1 MSRQSDLFQRAA
13 ECERLMKLAY
23 DPQRQKVFK
32 ELRDLWV
39 SLANESASF
48 SDPAFAAQVERIEDI
63 QSTFDEAPRNPS
75 H

>member
-1 MSRQSDLFQRAA
+1 MGRQSDLFERAA
-13 ECERLMKLAY
+13 ECERMIKLAY

-32 ELRDLWV
+32 ELRDLWI

-48 SDPAFAAQVERIEDI
+48 SDPAFAVQVERVEDI
-63 QSTFDEAPRNPS
+63 QSSLDKEPRNPA